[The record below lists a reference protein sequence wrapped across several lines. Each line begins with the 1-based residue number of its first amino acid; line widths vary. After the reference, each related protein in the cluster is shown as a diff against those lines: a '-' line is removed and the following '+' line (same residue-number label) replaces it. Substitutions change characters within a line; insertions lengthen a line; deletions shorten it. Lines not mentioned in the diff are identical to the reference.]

1 MVCFVIYQT
10 AAEKASV
17 SDQGMQYPA
26 EVGVNAYVRV
36 KLSFLGQQVSAFK
49 SLTASQDF
57 GHLLS
62 HLHRGSYISVFVLL
76 ALEGLINP

>member
-1 MVCFVIYQT
+1 MCLVFHQT

-36 KLSFLGQQVSAFK
+36 KLSFLGQQVSTLY
-49 SLTASQDF
+49 S
-57 GHLLS
+57 
-62 HLHRGSYISVFVLL
+62 
-76 ALEGLINP
+76 